1 MTFPDPSTAAK
12 PATASAPGGLNS
24 CRMMSLFELFPFEF
38 EPTGP

>member
-12 PATASAPGGLNS
+12 PAAAIEPGGSNRTLI
-24 CRMMSLFELFPFEF
+24 RSLFELFPFEF